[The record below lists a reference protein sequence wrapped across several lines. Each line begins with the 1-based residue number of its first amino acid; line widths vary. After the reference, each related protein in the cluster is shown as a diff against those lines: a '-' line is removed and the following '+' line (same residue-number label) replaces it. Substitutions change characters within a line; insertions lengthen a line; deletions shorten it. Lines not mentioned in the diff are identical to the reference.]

1 METILLILTL
11 VFTSDSGQ
19 VMELDQWIE
28 PERADFIACY
38 SQVDYNHVCVASF
51 MRVVE
56 K

>member
-11 VFTSDSGQ
+11 VYTSEGGQ
-19 VMELDQWIE
+19 VMDLDQWIE